1 MTWGREQAQGSCAF
15 CAEHKTRSFVYC
27 GRRVSFLCLH
37 KNDTRLGSLFVRSL
51 TFIICNNMSE
61 TEKNTPSTIQPLG
74 NRVLVEVQD
83 DPTQVTDAGIII
95 PDTVDREKPQQGKV
109 VAVGDGRMTDA
120 GETIPMRVKEGDT
133 ILFSK
138 YGLDEIT
145 VDDTEYYIIGE
156 ESILAIIK

>member
-1 MTWGREQAQGSCAF
+1 MERLNDFLMLPGVGDCAF
-15 CAEHKTRSFVYC
+15 CAERKTRSFVYHFI
-27 GRRVSFLCLH
+27 V
-37 KNDTRLGSLFVRSL
+37 NSL
-51 TFIICNNMSE
+51 TFIVCNTMSE
-61 TEKNTPSTIQPLG
+61 TEKNTKSTIQPLG

-83 DPTQVTDAGIII
+83 DSAQVTDAGIII

-109 VAVGDGRMTDA
+109 IAVGEGRVTDA
-120 GETIPMRVKEGDT
+120 GETIPMRVKEGDA

-138 YGLDEIT
+138 YGPDEVT